1 MHSGTFSKSC
11 KFIYHWNLCY
21 LEEGGG
27 NIFGIG
33 TFFELFLSVNNI
45 LINNKRDKSKTDEPP
60 GKKQVES
67 SEEYV

>member
-1 MHSGTFSKSC
+1 M
-11 KFIYHWNLCY
+11 
-21 LEEGGG
+21 EEGGG